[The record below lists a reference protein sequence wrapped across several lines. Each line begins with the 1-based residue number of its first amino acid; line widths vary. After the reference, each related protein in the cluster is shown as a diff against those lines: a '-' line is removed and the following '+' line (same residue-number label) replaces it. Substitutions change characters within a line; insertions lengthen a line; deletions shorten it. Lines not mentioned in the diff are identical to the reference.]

1 VSVTT
6 HRLVVCR
13 LDADGVGQELSGF
26 RHARLL
32 KPIKESTRCDDKR
45 RLRVAFGK
53 SVVLPIELGVRKERH
68 DPTAQARQQQL
79 YEVRRIRKAQQDAV
93 STG

>member
-26 RHARLL
+26 RNPRLL
-32 KPIKESTRCDDKR
+32 KPIKESPRCDDKR
-45 RLRVAFGK
+45 RLRVPFGK
-53 SVVLPIELGVRKERH
+53 RVVLTIELRVRKERH
-68 DPTAQARQQQL
+68 DSTAKARQQQL
-79 YEVRRIRKAQQDAV
+79 YEVR
-93 STG
+93 

>member
-1 VSVTT
+1 VSITT

-13 LDADGVGQELSGF
+13 LDADGVGQELFGF
-26 RHARLL
+26 RTPRLL
-32 KPIKESTRCDDKR
+32 KPIKESPRCDDKR

-53 SVVLPIELGVRKERH
+53 RVVLTIELRVRKERH
-68 DPTAQARQQQL
+68 DPTAKARQQQL

-93 STG
+93 SSG